1 MSGTRSP
8 RFRSRVSGSKARVR
22 ATGPRAVLGQ
32 DDAAARLSAE
42 EGPRRGPHRLAA
54 RLSEERRLRQQL
66 VAPAAR
72 WRGWTTASI
81 SVAQHQSHGPSTAH
95 VIFYSGSLATQGRT
109 MRDKIRYNIC
119 GSPYDLKKMI
129 TSTRGV
135 APISMVLK

>member
-1 MSGTRSP
+1 MEPGHHGFGHASRAAKRVYALRAREPFSAKMTLLRGFPP
-8 RFRSRVSGSKARVR
+8 RK
-22 ATGPRAVLGQ
+22 
-32 DDAAARLSAE
+32 DHDAAHIAS
-42 EGPRRGPHRLAA
+42 
-54 RLSEERRLRQQL
+54 SEERRLRQQL

-119 GSPYDLKKMI
+119 GSPYDLKKII

-135 APISMVLK
+135 ADFHGSEITWPL

>member
-72 WRGWTTASI
+72 WLDDCIHLSMRNINLTAP
-81 SVAQHQSHGPSTAH
+81 AQPT
-95 VIFYSGSLATQGRT
+95 
-109 MRDKIRYNIC
+109 
-119 GSPYDLKKMI
+119 
-129 TSTRGV
+129 
-135 APISMVLK
+135 